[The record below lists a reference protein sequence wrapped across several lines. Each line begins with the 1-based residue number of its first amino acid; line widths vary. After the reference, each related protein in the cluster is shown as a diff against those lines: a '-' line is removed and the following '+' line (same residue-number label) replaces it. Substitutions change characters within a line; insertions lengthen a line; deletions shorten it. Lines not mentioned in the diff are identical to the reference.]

1 MVGNTRADGQNL
13 AELLRRRAGRGE
25 AVWLYRAPC
34 RKKFKNRGIHVSF
47 RFVLVAVSLSQADA
61 CYNWNRDE
69 IGVRGT
75 MRLRV
80 LRFVAVMAA
89 VLGAAGA
96 VSAVHADDVPT
107 AMLIVDGSGSMWARL
122 APDNKPKIDVVRE
135 KLATV
140 LQTPSSTRVG
150 LVSFGH
156 RRRGDCN
163 DIELIAP
170 PDSPR
175 DALLGPL
182 AKLNP
187 RGPGPVTAALK
198 VAAEAIGSSR
208 PAQIVIVGDGAD
220 NCQQDTCAV
229 ASDFAKSAPGVAVQV
244 IGIGISAADRPRIA
258 CVAQATG
265 GHYYDVANSAGLNAA
280 LDEAAKLAI
289 LAPGAPSV
297 TAKSKEP
304 AAPPPPEGATLRAS
318 ASLAK
323 GSPLLTVPM
332 RWRIFKAGEKAVA
345 GHTSGPDISA
355 KLAAGSYD
363 VEVELGSI
371 TARQQITVTD
381 GAAESIIIPLD
392 AAHLK
397 VSASAAKGGAP
408 SATATM
414 TVAAGDKPLAIGRNG
429 TIDLYLPPADYT
441 VTIADGIAHASQTI
455 SLRAGDDKSDDVA
468 LGTGRVDLSATTG
481 TQGVAIDD
489 LVYTIFEDDPESPN
503 GRRAVA
509 RSHASEASFI
519 LPAGTYYVSARSGA
533 ADVRQRIAVGIGET
547 VKQTLTLGL
556 APLKLST
563 IVAGAPATAAQG
575 VVYRIDKADGDK
587 ARIARAVG
595 PETAFTLPPGRYTVS
610 ATLAAYP
617 LSTAQEITLEAGKPT
632 EATLRIEGGMVS
644 FRPPVEIVT
653 SDVYWEVVDSAGNPV
668 WRKTGL
674 DAKTLLA
681 PGHYKVRFEAQ
692 STRRETDFDVRAGE
706 TKDVEIGRG

>member
-1 MVGNTRADGQNL
+1 
-13 AELLRRRAGRGE
+13 
-25 AVWLYRAPC
+25 
-34 RKKFKNRGIHVSF
+34 
-47 RFVLVAVSLSQADA
+47 
-61 CYNWNRDE
+61 
-69 IGVRGT
+69 
-75 MRLRV
+75 MRLRFSD
-80 LRFVAVMAA
+80 LAA
-89 VLGAAGA
+89 TLAAMLGAAGTVPA
-96 VSAVHADDVPT
+96 ARAGDAPT

-122 APDNKPKIDVVRE
+122 PPDNKPKIDVVRE
-135 KLATV
+135 KLAAV
-140 LQTPSSTRVG
+140 LQAPSSTRVG

-163 DIELIAP
+163 DVELIAT

-175 DALLGPL
+175 ESLLAPL

-198 VAAEAIGSSR
+198 MAAEALGTSR

-220 NCQQDTCAV
+220 NCQQDTCA
-229 ASDFAKSAPGVAVQV
+229 AAADFAKSAPGVAVQV
-244 IGIGISAADRPRIA
+244 IGIGIPPPDRPRIA

-265 GHYYDVANSAGLNAA
+265 GHYYDVTDAPGLNAA

-289 LAPGAPSV
+289 LAPGAPPDV
-297 TAKSKEP
+297 AAKSREP
-304 AAPPPPEGATLRAS
+304 SAPPPPEGATLRAS

-323 GSPLLTVPM
+323 GRPLLTVPM

-345 GHTSGPDISA
+345 GHTTGPDISA
-355 KLAAGSYD
+355 KLTAGSYD
-363 VEVELGSI
+363 IEVQLGSI
-371 TARQQITVTD
+371 VARQNITVTD

-397 VSASAAKGGAP
+397 VSASAAKDGTP
-408 SATATM
+408 SPTATM
-414 TVAAGDKPLAIGRNG
+414 TVSAGDKPVAIGRNG
-429 TIDLYLPPADYT
+429 IIDLYLPPASYS
-441 VTIADGIAHASQTI
+441 VAIADGIAHATRTVA
-455 SLRAGDDKSDDVA
+455 LNAGDDKSDAVA

-481 TQGVAIDD
+481 MDGVTIDD

-503 GRRAVA
+503 GRREVA

-533 ADVRQRIAVGIGET
+533 AETRQRIAVGIDET
-547 VKQTLTLGL
+547 VTQTLTLGL

-563 IVAGAPATAAQG
+563 VVAGAPATAAQG

-595 PETAFTLPPGRYTVS
+595 PDASIILPPGRYSVS

-617 LSTAQEITLEAGKPT
+617 LSTTQDITLEAGKPA
-632 EATLRIEGGMVS
+632 EATLTVEGGTVR
-644 FRPPVEIVT
+644 FQPPAEIAT
-653 SDVYWEVVDSAGNPV
+653 SDIYWEVVNESGAAV
-668 WRKTGL
+668 WRKTGR

-681 PGHYKVRFEAQ
+681 PGHYKVRFESQ
-692 STRRETDFDVRAGE
+692 STRHEADFEVRAGE

>member
-1 MVGNTRADGQNL
+1 
-13 AELLRRRAGRGE
+13 
-25 AVWLYRAPC
+25 
-34 RKKFKNRGIHVSF
+34 
-47 RFVLVAVSLSQADA
+47 
-61 CYNWNRDE
+61 
-69 IGVRGT
+69 
-75 MRLRV
+75 MRLR
-80 LRFVAVMAA
+80 LLHFVAVLAA
-89 VLGAAGA
+89 VFAVVGAFPAAHAGDA
-96 VSAVHADDVPT
+96 PT

-122 APDNKPKIDVVRE
+122 PPDGRPKIDVVRQ
-135 KLATV
+135 KLATI
-140 LQTPSSTRVG
+140 LQMPSSTRVG

-163 DIELIAP
+163 DVELIAP

-198 VAAEAIGSSR
+198 VAAQALGSSR

-220 NCQQDTCAV
+220 NCQQDTCA
-229 ASDFAKSAPGVAVQV
+229 AATDFAKSTPGVAVQV
-244 IGIGISAADRPRIA
+244 IGIGIPASDQPRIA
-258 CVAQATG
+258 CVAQVTG
-265 GHYYDVANSAGLNAA
+265 GHYYDVADATGLDAA
-280 LDEAAKLAI
+280 LDEATKLAI
-289 LAPGAPSV
+289 LAPGTPSV
-297 TAKSKEP
+297 AAKSKEP
-304 AAPPPPEGATLRAS
+304 TAPPPPKGATLRAS

-332 RWRIFKAGEKAVA
+332 HWRIFKAGDKAVA
-345 GHTSGPDISA
+345 GQTTAPEVSA
-355 KLAAGSYD
+355 KLVAGSYD
-363 VEVELGSI
+363 IEVELGSVV
-371 TARQQITVTD
+371 ARQKITVTD
-381 GAAESIIIPLD
+381 GTAESIIIPLD

-397 VSASAAKGGAP
+397 VRASAAKGGAP
-408 SATATM
+408 SETATM
-414 TVAAGDKPLAIGRNG
+414 TVASGDKPIAIGRNG
-429 TIDLYLPPADYT
+429 VIDLYLPPADYT
-441 VTIADGIAHASQTI
+441 VAIADGTAHTSQTL
-455 SLRAGDDKSDDVA
+455 SLSAGDDKLDDVA

-481 TQGVAIDD
+481 TQGAAIDD

-503 GRRAVA
+503 GRREVA

-547 VKQTLTLGL
+547 VKQALSLNL
-556 APLKLST
+556 APLKLSA

-575 VVYRIDKADGDK
+575 VVYRIDRDDGDN

-595 PETAFTLPPGRYTVS
+595 PDAAFTLPPGRYTVS
-610 ATLAAYP
+610 ASLAAYP
-617 LSTAQEITLEAGKPT
+617 LSAVQEITLEAGKPT
-632 EATLRIEGGMVS
+632 EATLTIEGGMVS
-644 FRPPVEIVT
+644 FKPPAGIVT
-653 SDVYWEVVDSAGNPV
+653 SDVYWEVVNDKGSAV

-692 STRRETDFDVRAGE
+692 STRREADFDVRAGE

>member
-1 MVGNTRADGQNL
+1 M
-13 AELLRRRAGRGE
+13 
-25 AVWLYRAPC
+25 
-34 RKKFKNRGIHVSF
+34 F
-47 RFVLVAVSLSQADA
+47 RFVPVAVSLSQAVA
-61 CYNWNRDE
+61 CYNWNRNE
-69 IGVRGT
+69 NGVRGT
-75 MRLRV
+75 MRLR
-80 LRFVAVMAA
+80 LLHFVAVLAA
-89 VLGAAGA
+89 VFATVGVFPAA
-96 VSAVHADDVPT
+96 HADDNAPT

-122 APDNKPKIDVVRE
+122 PPDGKPKIDVVRE

-163 DIELIAP
+163 DVELIAP

-198 VAAEAIGSSR
+198 VAAQALGSSR

-220 NCQQDTCAV
+220 NCQQDTCA
-229 ASDFAKSAPGVAVQV
+229 AANDFAKSTPGVAVHV
-244 IGIGISAADRPRIA
+244 IGIGIPASDRPRIA

-265 GHYYDVANSAGLNAA
+265 GRYYDVADATGLDAA
-280 LDEAAKLAI
+280 LDEATKLAI
-289 LAPGAPSV
+289 LAPGTPSV
-297 TAKSKEP
+297 AAKSKEP
-304 AAPPPPEGATLRAS
+304 TAPPPPAGATLRAS
-318 ASLAK
+318 ASLAE

-332 RWRIFKAGEKAVA
+332 RWRIFKAGDKTVA
-345 GHTSGPDISA
+345 GQTTGPDVSA

-363 VEVELGSI
+363 IEVELGSI
-371 TARQQITVTD
+371 VARQEITVTD

-414 TVAAGDKPLAIGRNG
+414 TIASGDKPIAIGRNG
-429 TIDLYLPPADYT
+429 MIDLYLPPADYT
-441 VTIADGIAHASQTI
+441 VTIADGTAQRSQTI
-455 SLRAGDDKSDDVA
+455 SLNAGDDKSDDVA

-481 TQGVAIDD
+481 TQGAAIDD
-489 LVYTIFEDDPESPN
+489 LIYTIFEDDPESPN
-503 GRRAVA
+503 GRREVA

-547 VKQTLTLGL
+547 VKQALTLSL

-575 VVYRIDKADGDK
+575 VVYRIDRADGDK

-595 PETAFTLPPGRYTVS
+595 PEAAFTLPPGRYTVS

-617 LSTAQEITLEAGKPT
+617 LSAVQEITLEAGKPT
-632 EATLRIEGGMVS
+632 EATLTIEGGMVS
-644 FRPPVEIVT
+644 FKPPAGIVT
-653 SDVYWEVVDSAGNPV
+653 SDVYWEVVDDKGSAV

-692 STRRETDFDVRAGE
+692 STHREADFDVRAGE

>member
-1 MVGNTRADGQNL
+1 
-13 AELLRRRAGRGE
+13 
-25 AVWLYRAPC
+25 
-34 RKKFKNRGIHVSF
+34 
-47 RFVLVAVSLSQADA
+47 
-61 CYNWNRDE
+61 
-69 IGVRGT
+69 
-75 MRLRV
+75 MRLR
-80 LRFVAVMAA
+80 LLHFVAVLAA
-89 VLGAAGA
+89 VFAVVGAFPAAHAGDA
-96 VSAVHADDVPT
+96 PT

-122 APDNKPKIDVVRE
+122 PPDGRPKIDVVRQ
-135 KLATV
+135 KLATI
-140 LQTPSSTRVG
+140 LQMPSSTRVG

-163 DIELIAP
+163 DVELIAP

-198 VAAEAIGSSR
+198 VAAQALGSSR

-220 NCQQDTCAV
+220 NCQQDTCA
-229 ASDFAKSAPGVAVQV
+229 AATDFAKSTPGVAVQV
-244 IGIGISAADRPRIA
+244 IGIGIPASDQPRIA

-265 GHYYDVANSAGLNAA
+265 GHYYDVADATGLDAA
-280 LDEAAKLAI
+280 LDEATKLAI
-289 LAPGAPSV
+289 LAPGTPSV
-297 TAKSKEP
+297 AAKSKEP
-304 AAPPPPEGATLRAS
+304 TAPPPPKGATLRAS

-332 RWRIFKAGEKAVA
+332 HWRIFKAGDKAVA
-345 GHTSGPDISA
+345 GQTTAPEVSA
-355 KLAAGSYD
+355 KLVAGSYD
-363 VEVELGSI
+363 IEVELGSVV
-371 TARQQITVTD
+371 ARQKITVTD
-381 GAAESIIIPLD
+381 GTAESIIIPLD

-397 VSASAAKGGAP
+397 VRASAAKGGAP
-408 SATATM
+408 SETATM
-414 TVAAGDKPLAIGRNG
+414 TVASGDKPIAIGRNG
-429 TIDLYLPPADYT
+429 VIDLYLPPADYT
-441 VTIADGIAHASQTI
+441 VAIADGTAHTSQTL
-455 SLRAGDDKSDDVA
+455 SLSAGDDKLDDVA

-481 TQGVAIDD
+481 TQGAAIDD

-503 GRRAVA
+503 GRREVA

-547 VKQTLTLGL
+547 VKQALSLNL
-556 APLKLST
+556 APLKLSA

-575 VVYRIDKADGDK
+575 VVYRIDRADGDN

-595 PETAFTLPPGRYTVS
+595 PDAAFTLPPGRYTVS
-610 ATLAAYP
+610 ASLAAYP
-617 LSTAQEITLEAGKPT
+617 LSAVQEITLEAGKPT
-632 EATLRIEGGMVS
+632 EATLTIEGGMVS
-644 FRPPVEIVT
+644 FKPPAGIVT
-653 SDVYWEVVDSAGNPV
+653 SDVYWEVVNDKGSAV

-692 STRRETDFDVRAGE
+692 STRREADFDVRAGE

>member
-1 MVGNTRADGQNL
+1 
-13 AELLRRRAGRGE
+13 
-25 AVWLYRAPC
+25 
-34 RKKFKNRGIHVSF
+34 
-47 RFVLVAVSLSQADA
+47 
-61 CYNWNRDE
+61 
-69 IGVRGT
+69 
-75 MRLRV
+75 MRLRISQ
-80 LRFVAVMAA
+80 FVAVMTAA
-89 VLGAAGA
+89 IGSAAA
-96 VSAVHADDVPT
+96 IVRADDAPT

-135 KLATV
+135 KLASV

-163 DIELIAP
+163 DIELIVS

-175 DALLGPL
+175 DALLAPL

-208 PAQIVIVGDGAD
+208 PAQIIIVGDGAD
-220 NCQQDTCAV
+220 NCQQDTCA
-229 ASDFAKSAPGVAVQV
+229 AANDFAASAPGVAVQV
-244 IGIGISAADRPRIA
+244 IGIGIPASDRPRIA

-265 GHYYDVANSAGLNAA
+265 GNYYDVVDSNGLNAA
-280 LDEAAKLAI
+280 LDEATKLAI
-289 LAPGAPSV
+289 LAPGAPGTV
-297 TAKSKEP
+297 AKSKEP
-304 AAPPPPEGATLRAS
+304 AAPPLPEGATLRAS

-332 RWRIFKAGEKAVA
+332 RWRILKAGEKIVA
-345 GHTSGPDISA
+345 GHTTGPDISA

-363 VEVELGSI
+363 IEVELGSVV
-371 TARQQITVTD
+371 ARQQITVTD

-397 VSASAAKGGAP
+397 ISASAAKGGAP
-408 SATATM
+408 SPTATM
-414 TVAAGDKPLAIGRNG
+414 TVAAGDKPVAIGRNG
-429 TIDLYLPPADYT
+429 MIDLYLPPDDYT
-441 VTIADGIAHASQTI
+441 VTITDGIAHMSQSI
-455 SLRAGDDKSDDVA
+455 SLGAGDDKSEDTP

-481 TQGVAIDD
+481 MQGVAIDD
-489 LVYTIFEDDPESPN
+489 LVYTIFEDDPDSPN
-503 GRRAVA
+503 GRREVA

-556 APLKLST
+556 SPLKLSA
-563 IVAGAPATAAQG
+563 IVAGAPATATQG
-575 VVYRIDKADGDK
+575 IVYRIDKADGDK

-617 LSTAQEITLEAGKPT
+617 LSAAQEITLQAGKAA

-644 FRPPVEIVT
+644 FRPPAEIMT
-653 SDVYWEVVDSAGNPV
+653 SDIYWEVVTPNGSPV
-668 WRKTGL
+668 WRKTGR

-681 PGHYKVRFEAQ
+681 PGHYKVRFESQ
-692 STRRETDFDVRAGE
+692 NIRRETDFDVRAGE